1 MDANRVAAALLVD
14 DDPDSQQAN
23 QHRLEGD
30 GYMVALARDQ
40 NDGLARAKQ
49 TAPNVIFIH
58 LVSGEAGSMS
68 FIQALRSED
77 ACRHIRVVVLRNQP
91 RADVARKKLRT
102 VPRDGW

>member
-68 FIQALRSED
+68 IFQALRSED